1 MEFARSKKLMLA
13 NYESLSYSSWQA
25 KYACE
30 CRLVSRFVSMFLGR
44 IPAALFGHQS
54 PVHFLGA
61 FPCVGPEGSGP
72 VSLSQYY
79 YQWLGR
85 GLQWWLPGYCGHW
98 HVFGHWTSERHQQHR
113 QFGGSNGQERR
124 GKCQNRCAG

>member
-30 CRLVSRFVSMFLGR
+30 CRLVSRFISMFLGR
-44 IPAALFGHQS
+44 IPAALFWRQS

-61 FPCVGPEGSGP
+61 FLAEAVGPEGSGP

-79 YQWLGR
+79 YQW
-85 GLQWWLPGYCGHW
+85 
-98 HVFGHWTSERHQQHR
+98 
-113 QFGGSNGQERR
+113 
-124 GKCQNRCAG
+124 